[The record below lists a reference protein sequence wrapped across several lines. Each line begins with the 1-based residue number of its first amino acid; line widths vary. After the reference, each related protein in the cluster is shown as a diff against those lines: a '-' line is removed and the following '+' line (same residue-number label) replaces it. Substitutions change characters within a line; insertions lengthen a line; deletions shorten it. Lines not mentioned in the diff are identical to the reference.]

1 MSEYRWSAVRF
12 LRGAVV
18 LVPAFRVGAAASR
31 ADEVGLF
38 LLSARTEEE
47 AEAEAEAA
55 AAAEE
60 EEEEEEVEAA
70 AAAAAAASL

>member
-38 LLSARTEEE
+38 LLSARTE
-47 AEAEAEAA
+47 AEAAEAA
-55 AAAEE
+55 AAAAAAE

-70 AAAAAAASL
+70 AAAAAASL